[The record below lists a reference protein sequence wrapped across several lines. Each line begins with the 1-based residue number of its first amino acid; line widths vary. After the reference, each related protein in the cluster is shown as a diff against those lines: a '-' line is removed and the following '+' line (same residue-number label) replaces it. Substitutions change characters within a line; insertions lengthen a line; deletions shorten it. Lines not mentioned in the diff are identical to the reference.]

1 MELKD
6 IINEERREVDVQKI
20 EMPAQQK
27 QEEKTDTGNE
37 TEKGTQIE
45 EIPVAQLANMAI
57 GAYNIVSCA
66 IYRRIEPGFDASL
79 TKDETKA
86 LQIPV
91 EQFLQ
96 QYNIK
101 MTQTTALIIALVS
114 INMVKV
120 MQLKSYRAK
129 VQFLETHTNLSEQEE
144 NKNTIKFEEEN
155 KNIEE
160 NGK

>member
-1 MELKD
+1 MELND
-6 IINEERREVDVQKI
+6 IIKEERREVDVDKL
-20 EMPAQQK
+20 EMPEPQIA
-27 QEEKTDTGNE
+27 EKKENGNE
-37 TEKGTQIE
+37 EIETGTQIE

-66 IYRRIEPGFDASL
+66 IYRRIQPGFDASL
-79 TKDETKA
+79 TEDETKA
-86 LQIPV
+86 LQMPV

-101 MTQTTALIIALVS
+101 MTPTTALIIALAG

-120 MQLKSYRAK
+120 MQLKSYMAK
-129 VQFLETHTNLSEQEE
+129 VKFLETQNLPQEKE
-144 NKNTIKFEEEN
+144 NKEQQEQ
-155 KNIEE
+155 NIEE

>member
-1 MELKD
+1 MELND
-6 IINEERREVDVQKI
+6 IIKEERREVDVDKL
-20 EMPAQQK
+20 EMPEPQIA
-27 QEEKTDTGNE
+27 EKKENGNE
-37 TEKGTQIE
+37 EIEKGPQIE

-66 IYRRIEPGFDASL
+66 IYRRIQPGFDASL
-79 TKDETKA
+79 TEDETKA
-86 LQIPV
+86 LQMPV

-101 MTQTTALIIALVS
+101 MTPTTALIIALAG

-120 MQLKSYRAK
+120 MQLKSYMAK
-129 VQFLETHTNLSEQEE
+129 VKFLETQNLPQEKE
-144 NKNTIKFEEEN
+144 NKEQQEQ
-155 KNIEE
+155 NIEE

>member
-1 MELKD
+1 MELND
-6 IINEERREVDVQKI
+6 IIKEERREVDVDKL
-20 EMPAQQK
+20 EMPAPQ
-27 QEEKTDTGNE
+27 QEEKKETGNE
-37 TEKGTQIE
+37 TEKEPQIE

-79 TKDETKA
+79 TDGETKA
-86 LQIPV
+86 LQMPV

-101 MTQTTALIIALVS
+101 MTPTTALIIALVG
-114 INMVKV
+114 INMVKI

-129 VQFLETHTNLSEQEE
+129 IQFLETHPNLPQEQE
-144 NKNTIKFEEEN
+144 NKEQQEQK
-155 KNIEE
+155 IEE